1 MNKNRCGFTLKLL
14 NLKLPGALPAWGPPR
29 ALCRGKAQAE
39 FTESRVFVKMEVN
52 HFTCTLLKT
61 VLRGHTSLPAPL
73 CRCFETFRKY
83 GQLGKGMT
91 THSSIPTWEIPW
103 TEEPGSLQS
112 IGSQRVRHNLADNTN
127 TFTLRMDFLAPSHSL
142 GNCLILHCFV
152 KIKIIV

>member
-1 MNKNRCGFTLKLL
+1 MNSKINICIYLNKNRCGFTLKLL

-39 FTESRVFVKMEVN
+39 FTASCVFVKMEVN

-83 GQLGKGMT
+83 GFYTLLHK
-91 THSSIPTWEIPW
+91 
-103 TEEPGSLQS
+103 
-112 IGSQRVRHNLADNTN
+112 NTN
-127 TFTLRMDFLAPSHSL
+127 LRIISL
-142 GNCLILHCFV
+142 NCIICDTMNFNLILPHMLSF
-152 KIKIIV
+152 